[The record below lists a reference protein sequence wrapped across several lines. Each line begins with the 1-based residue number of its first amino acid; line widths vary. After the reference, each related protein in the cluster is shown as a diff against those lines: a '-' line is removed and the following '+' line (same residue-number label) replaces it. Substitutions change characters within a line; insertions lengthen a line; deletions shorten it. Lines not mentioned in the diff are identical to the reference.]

1 MLSKSG
7 SQIQEPLTQSKQLSC
22 FVGEMVF
29 FKVQLYLQTN
39 WSAMIKYCDKGL
51 VRQLL
56 APRYGPL
63 VNCIICLRQNILLQ
77 THKNCYSVILKV
89 ELYVLSMSWKAW

>member
-1 MLSKSG
+1 
-7 SQIQEPLTQSKQLSC
+7 
-22 FVGEMVF
+22 
-29 FKVQLYLQTN
+29 
-39 WSAMIKYCDKGL
+39 MIKCCDKAL
-51 VRQLL
+51 ARQLL
-56 APRYGPL
+56 ALGYGPL